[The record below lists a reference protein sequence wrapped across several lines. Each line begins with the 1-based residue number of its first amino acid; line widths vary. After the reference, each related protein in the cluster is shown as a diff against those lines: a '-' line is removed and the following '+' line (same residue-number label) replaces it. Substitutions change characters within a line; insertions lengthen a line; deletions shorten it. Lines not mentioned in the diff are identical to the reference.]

1 MHPAKAR
8 EESVLE
14 LVEEMH
20 ALIGGIC
27 ILKVYPRTRDHSFCK

>member
-14 LVEEMH
+14 LAAKMH
-20 ALIGGIC
+20 AIIGGIC
-27 ILKVYPRTRDHSFCK
+27 ILNVYTLVPGSQFYK